1 MSFALD
7 LETRNS
13 KYCPLMLG
21 AVLGSCVLAAASFTA
36 FEAEVVCAAAVA
48 QQQPASE
55 PPTDR
60 QSLPPTNDPKE
71 IVRRG
76 LDVDRKDFELA
87 RDYTYEQRVELT
99 ALDKKGARKH
109 HELYTNDVT
118 ILYDEPYARRIR
130 KDDKPLSEKE
140 EKKEQEKLDK
150 FVAKHKNESQKERE
164 RRLADV
170 EKRRQESR
178 AFARDII
185 NAYDFQLVG
194 EDQVDGREAV
204 IIQATPMKD
213 FHPTQPHAD
222 VLPKLRGKLW
232 IDRNDYGWI
241 RAEVE
246 TLDTISWGLLVMRIH
261 KGTRMTFEQ
270 TRVNDEIWLPRR
282 ILVNASARF
291 ALFMNGSF
299 VWESNYSDYKKFT
312 SGARILPGVKEVQTN
327 K

>member
-1 MSFALD
+1 MTSQRHRISILILF
-7 LETRNS
+7 
-13 KYCPLMLG
+13 
-21 AVLGSCVLAAASFTA
+21 V
-36 FEAEVVCAAAVA
+36 AVA
-48 QQQPASE
+48 GTASVAQEAAPPAGPATRHE
-55 PPTDR
+55 
-60 QSLPPTNDPKE
+60 LPPANDAKE
-71 IVRRG
+71 IIRRS

-99 ALDKKGARKH
+99 VLDKKGARKH
-109 HELYTNDVT
+109 HELYTNDFT

-140 EKKEQEKLDK
+140 EKKEEEKLDK

-185 NAYDFQLVG
+185 NAYDFRIVG
-194 EDQVDGREAV
+194 EEQVDGRQAV
-204 IIQATPMKD
+204 IIEANPRKD
-213 FHPTQPHAD
+213 FRPTQPHAD

-299 VWESNYSDYKKFT
+299 NWESNYSNYKKFT
-312 SGARILPGVKEVQTN
+312 TGVRILPGVKEVQTN

>member
-1 MSFALD
+1 MTSQRHRISIL
-7 LETRNS
+7 
-13 KYCPLMLG
+13 
-21 AVLGSCVLAAASFTA
+21 VLFI
-36 FEAEVVCAAAVA
+36 AVA
-48 QQQPASE
+48 GTASVAQDAAPPAG
-55 PPTDR
+55 PAAR
-60 QSLPPTNDPKE
+60 QELAPTNDPKE
-71 IVRRG
+71 IVRRS

-99 ALDKKGARKH
+99 VLDKKGARKH
-109 HELYTNDVT
+109 HELYANDFT

-150 FVAKHKNESQKERE
+150 FVAKHKSESQKERE

-185 NAYDFQLVG
+185 NAYDFRIVG
-194 EDQVDGREAV
+194 EEQVDGRQAV
-204 IIQATPMKD
+204 IIEANPRKD
-213 FHPTQPHAD
+213 FRPTQPHAD

-246 TLDTISWGLLVMRIH
+246 TLDTISWGLFVMRIH

-312 SGARILPGVKEVQTN
+312 SGVRILPGVKEVT